1 MRSPTA
7 LISVIAGCLTA
18 ASVSGQVSHHSP
30 VIHHGSAKSFQS
42 FTYFG
47 RNSYP
52 ASQAFSE
59 SAPVTSSIKYIP
71 PTTKAPYVAPTYVPL
86 ATPARYNPAA
96 ARATPAPYNPAPAP
110 VSYSPAPA
118 PAPYKPA
125 SVAYNSVAAPSP
137 VVYNRSPAPAPA
149 SYNPAPAPVSYS
161 TAPASAPYKPAS
173 VTYNSVAAPASF
185 TYNKS
190 PAPAPYNPSPAPVSY
205 STAPASYKPAS
216 VTYNSVA
223 APSPVVYNKSP
234 APAPASY
241 NPAPASYSTAPA
253 PYKPASVT
261 YNSVAAPA
269 SFTYNKSPAPAP
281 YNPSPAPVSYSTAPA
296 SYKPASVTY
305 NSVAAPSAPAS
316 FNPSPAPVSYSTAPA
331 PAPYNPASV
340 TYNSVAAP
348 SPVVKHPSPAPF
360 IPQPVAFTSQPSQPA
375 AFAPKPSSPT
385 FRSFVHST
393 SPSLPASPSSVSVAV
408 PAVPSNSQQSEVR
421 NFVRQPVETYFR
433 DIQVQATRNT
443 VTTASTTVAPRFT
456 TTTYKPFTIS
466 STPFVPTELR
476 TDIPASEIVDA
487 ALEDV
492 KNEGPRLVEVVAK
505 IQNNRLVKR
514 IFNTVD
520 PCNSLPEN
528 IAEVLQKLNEAAISS
543 RSDLINIIA
552 AAQEMKK
559 NENNT
564 QVVLLEASN
573 ALLAINPL
581 LPIFREIFPKSEG
594 CGSNV
599 QATVVG
605 FNQIGTLLE
614 VLGTTNLVSTD
625 DATKSKITKGGQT
638 TKILADLAKKL
649 EEGGF
654 TSLCEGSSTFSSDVL
669 MGVSE
674 LLKAFEKI
682 ADAFDAQSELSD
694 LGKTVA
700 VIRDGAVSI
709 I

>member
-125 SVAYNSVAAPSP
+125 SV
-137 VVYNRSPAPAPA
+137 
-149 SYNPAPAPVSYS
+149 
-161 TAPASAPYKPAS
+161 
-173 VTYNSVAAPASF
+173 
-185 TYNKS
+185 
-190 PAPAPYNPSPAPVSY
+190 
-205 STAPASYKPAS
+205 
-216 VTYNSVA
+216 
-223 APSPVVYNKSP
+223 
-234 APAPASY
+234 
-241 NPAPASYSTAPA
+241 
-253 PYKPASVT
+253 
-261 YNSVAAPA
+261 
-269 SFTYNKSPAPAP
+269 
-281 YNPSPAPVSYSTAPA
+281 
-296 SYKPASVTY
+296 
-305 NSVAAPSAPAS
+305 
-316 FNPSPAPVSYSTAPA
+316 
-331 PAPYNPASV
+331 

-348 SPVVKHPSPAPF
+348 SPVVKNPSSAPF

-492 KNEGPRLVEVVAK
+492 KKEGPRLVEVVDK
-505 IQNNRLVKR
+505 IQNNRLIKR

>member
-1 MRSPTA
+1 
-7 LISVIAGCLTA
+7 
-18 ASVSGQVSHHSP
+18 
-30 VIHHGSAKSFQS
+30 
-42 FTYFG
+42 
-47 RNSYP
+47 
-52 ASQAFSE
+52 
-59 SAPVTSSIKYIP
+59 
-71 PTTKAPYVAPTYVPL
+71 
-86 ATPARYNPAA
+86 
-96 ARATPAPYNPAPAP
+96 
-110 VSYSPAPA
+110 
-118 PAPYKPA
+118 
-125 SVAYNSVAAPSP
+125 
-137 VVYNRSPAPAPA
+137 
-149 SYNPAPAPVSYS
+149 
-161 TAPASAPYKPAS
+161 
-173 VTYNSVAAPASF
+173 
-185 TYNKS
+185 
-190 PAPAPYNPSPAPVSY
+190 
-205 STAPASYKPAS
+205 
-216 VTYNSVA
+216 
-223 APSPVVYNKSP
+223 
-234 APAPASY
+234 
-241 NPAPASYSTAPA
+241 
-253 PYKPASVT
+253 
-261 YNSVAAPA
+261 
-269 SFTYNKSPAPAP
+269 
-281 YNPSPAPVSYSTAPA
+281 
-296 SYKPASVTY
+296 
-305 NSVAAPSAPAS
+305 
-316 FNPSPAPVSYSTAPA
+316 
-331 PAPYNPASV
+331 
-340 TYNSVAAP
+340 
-348 SPVVKHPSPAPF
+348 
-360 IPQPVAFTSQPSQPA
+360 
-375 AFAPKPSSPT
+375 
-385 FRSFVHST
+385 
-393 SPSLPASPSSVSVAV
+393 
-408 PAVPSNSQQSEVR
+408 VR

-433 DIQVQATRNT
+433 DIQVQATRNA

-492 KNEGPRLVEVVAK
+492 KKEGPRLVEVVDK
-505 IQNNRLVKR
+505 IQNNRLIKR

-543 RSDLINIIA
+543 RSDLINIVA
-552 AAQEMKK
+552 ASQEMKK

-581 LPIFREIFPKSEG
+581 LPIFREIFPKNEG

-654 TSLCEGSSTFSSDVL
+654 TSLCEGSPTFSSDVL

-700 VIRDGAVSI
+700 VIRDGAELLRDLNFEEPKKRQ
-709 I
+709 

>member
-118 PAPYKPA
+118 PA
-125 SVAYNSVAAPSP
+125 
-137 VVYNRSPAPAPA
+137 
-149 SYNPAPAPVSYS
+149 
-161 TAPASAPYKPAS
+161 
-173 VTYNSVAAPASF
+173 
-185 TYNKS
+185 
-190 PAPAPYNPSPAPVSY
+190 
-205 STAPASYKPAS
+205 SYKPAS

-223 APSPVVYNKSP
+223 APSPVAYNKSP
-234 APAPASY
+234 APAHASY
-241 NPAPASYSTAPA
+241 NPAPAPVSYSTAPAPA

-316 FNPSPAPVSYSTAPA
+316 FNPFPAPVSYSSAPA

-340 TYNSVAAP
+340 TYNSVA
-348 SPVVKHPSPAPF
+348 
-360 IPQPVAFTSQPSQPA
+360 
-375 AFAPKPSSPT
+375 SPT
-385 FRSFVHST
+385 PFVKN
-393 SPSLPASPSSVSVAV
+393 P
-408 PAVPSNSQQSEVR
+408 R

-654 TSLCEGSSTFSSDVL
+654 TSLCEDSSTFSSDVL